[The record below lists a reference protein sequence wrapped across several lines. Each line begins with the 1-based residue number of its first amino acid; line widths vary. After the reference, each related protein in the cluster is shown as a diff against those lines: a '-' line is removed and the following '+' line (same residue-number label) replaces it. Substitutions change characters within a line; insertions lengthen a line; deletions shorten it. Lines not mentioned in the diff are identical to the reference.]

1 MTATTITDEFLKWS
15 EYGGDRIGQIAIR
28 RLPDRSWELRHVDD
42 LGNEELAPHTR
53 PEAARH
59 LANLN
64 DEGKYRPLKTTPDLV
79 HRWRLVLR
87 DVEEVRRAL
96 DYLYP
101 AMVGVWHSHLRG
113 EVRTVSLRE
122 TLGRQTGMYRIT
134 QKTTDEQARETID
147 RFCAGCLKHRLW
159 EIDGPNR
166 EPLAPEPRE
175 LPLIC
180 QEACN
185 LLIAEL
191 RKVVK
196 SGKAPEPATLA

>member
-15 EYGGDRIGQIAIR
+15 ESGGHRIGQIAIR
-28 RLPDRSWELRHVDD
+28 RPSDRSWELRHVED
-42 LGNEELAPHTR
+42 LGREALALHMR

-64 DEGKYRPLKTTPDLV
+64 DDGKYRPLKTTPDLA
-79 HRWRLVLR
+79 HGWRLVLR
-87 DVEEVRRAL
+87 DVAEVRRAL

-101 AMVGVWHSHLRG
+101 AMVGVWHSHVRV
-113 EVRTVSLRE
+113 EVRAAPLRE

-134 QKTTDEQARETID
+134 QKTTDEQARETTD

-159 EIDGPNR
+159 EIDGPNPD
-166 EPLAPEPRE
+166 PLDPEPGE